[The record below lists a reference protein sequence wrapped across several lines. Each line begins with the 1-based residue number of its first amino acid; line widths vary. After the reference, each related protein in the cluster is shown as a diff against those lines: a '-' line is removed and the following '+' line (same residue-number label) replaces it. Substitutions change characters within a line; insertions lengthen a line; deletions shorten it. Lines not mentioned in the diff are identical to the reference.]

1 MTDFLAGAVVAL
13 CGVASLYFWRFSRQ
27 TGERFFGLFALA
39 FATLAVSYL
48 FRAAVD
54 NASEFSPHV
63 YLIRLAAFLLII
75 AAIVENNRR
84 ASEPRQHAG
93 RSGLRSDSDP
103 PLE

>member
-13 CGVASLYFWRFSRQ
+13 CGVASLYFWRFHRQ

-54 NASEFSPHV
+54 NASEFRPHV

-84 ASEPRQHAG
+84 ASEPRQTAG
-93 RSGLRSDSDP
+93 RSALRSDPDP

>member
-13 CGVASLYFWRFSRQ
+13 SGVASLYFWRFRRQ

-39 FATLAVSYL
+39 FASLAVSYL

-54 NASEFSPHV
+54 NASEFRPHV
-63 YLIRLAAFLLII
+63 YLIRLAAFVLII

-84 ASEPRQHAG
+84 APAPRQDAG
-93 RSGLRSDSDP
+93 RSGHRHDQDSP
-103 PLE
+103 RE

>member
-13 CGVASLYFWRFSRQ
+13 CGVASLYFWRFRRQ

-39 FATLAVSYL
+39 FASLAASYA

-54 NASEFSPHV
+54 NASEFRPHV
-63 YLIRLAAFLLII
+63 YLIRLAAFGLII

-84 ASEPRQHAG
+84 VSEPREHAG
-93 RSGLRSDSDP
+93 RTGLRYDEDP
-103 PLE
+103 PQE